1 MFPLPSR
8 LRNRLSLRPA
18 ALAVSSVYS
27 ATGPDMYIHF
37 TGGGE
42 PFNVGVSGNFVTQH
56 TPPPALPG
64 HLCCPALQE
73 MINPV

>member
-1 MFPLPSR
+1 
-8 LRNRLSLRPA
+8 
-18 ALAVSSVYS
+18 
-27 ATGPDMYIHF
+27 MYIHF